1 MTKTSQTKAEQ
12 TSPNNLIMWNKVSA
26 SDPASLKPVAFGS
39 RKFTAID
46 PHYQIRAMTEQF
58 GIIGHGWG
66 WSNEMEFV
74 NFSNGDTACVAHITV
89 WTVCKL
95 NTFGPF
101 TGCRTFFNSAKGRTN
116 EDAPKMAITDGLTKA
131 ISHLGFNAD
140 VFLGQMDGNKYTAD
154 QKNKRPNNNNNDGEW

>member
-1 MTKTSQTKAEQ
+1 MTA
-12 TSPNNLIMWNKVSA
+12 NNLIIWDRVSK
-26 SDPASLKPVAFGS
+26 SDPDSLKPVTFGA

-46 PHYQIRAMTEQF
+46 AHYQIKAMTKEF
-58 GIIGHGWG
+58 GHVGKGWG
-66 WSNEMEFV
+66 WTNHMEFI

-89 WTVCKL
+89 WTNQKENL
-95 NTFGPF
+95 FGPF

-140 VFLGQMDGNKYTAD
+140 VFMGKMDGNKYISD
-154 QKNKRPNNNNNDGEW
+154 QQNKKPNQKGEW